1 MNPDATPPP
10 GAALVPPRP
19 NLGPEPLEPGPAW
32 PFWLALIAAILLAAG
47 FISRRRRRRVH
58 PSSAIEASVEPVGSS
73 SEILI
78 GWADRA
84 RDVLAE
90 RFGPARR
97 ASTTEELADDAG
109 LVEQL
114 GPELTAD
121 LLALLRAADRAKFA
135 PDLEPDPAPP
145 TDPAALMGAL
155 AAGASSIKKGR

>member
-1 MNPDATPPP
+1 MNPNATPPP

-32 PFWLALIAAILLAAG
+32 PIWVALAAAIMLAAWLAA
-47 FISRRRRRRVH
+47 RRRRRVH
-58 PSSAIEASVEPVGSS
+58 PSSALEAPVEPVGSPR
-73 SEILI
+73 EVLI

-90 RFGPARR
+90 RFEPARR

-114 GPELTAD
+114 GPELAAD

-135 PDLEPDPAPP
+135 PDLELDPESP
-145 TDPAALMGAL
+145 TDPAALVGAL
-155 AAGASSIKKGR
+155 KARAGSIKGGR

>member
-32 PFWLALIAAILLAAG
+32 PIWGGLVAVILVAEWLR
-47 FISRRRRRRVH
+47 SWRRRRRVD
-58 PSSAIEASVEPVGSS
+58 PSSAIQAPVEPVGSPR
-73 SEILI
+73 EVLI

-84 RDVLAE
+84 RDALAV
-90 RFGPARR
+90 RFGPTRR

-109 LVEQL
+109 LIEQL
-114 GPELTAD
+114 GPELAAE

-135 PDLEPDPAPP
+135 PDHEPGPAPP
-145 TDPAALMGAL
+145 TDPAALVGAVV
-155 AAGASSIKKGR
+155 AGGRLTQGGR

>member
-19 NLGPEPLEPGPAW
+19 NLGPEPLESAPAW
-32 PFWLALIAAILLAAG
+32 PIGLALSTAILLAAWLAA
-47 FISRRRRRRVH
+47 RRRRGH
-58 PSSAIEASVEPVGSS
+58 SSSAIEAPVEPVGSPR
-73 SEILI
+73 EILI

-84 RDVLAE
+84 RDALAE
-90 RFGPARR
+90 RFGPTRR

-135 PDLEPDPAPP
+135 TDGESEPDSMA
-145 TDPAALMGAL
+145 DPAALVREL
-155 AAGASSIKKGR
+155 KAGAGLIKGGR